1 MLSVK
6 SSSPPYP
13 ALSSLT
19 FMVPSSSCLCILPY
33 TCLAYIFRL
42 GLEDKRKIQSICN
55 PIYMIPY
62 AQSIFKFSLSV
73 GPIFTTSHS
82 HHDLSNQ
89 TMLIVISIIS
99 YQN

>member
-19 FMVPSSSCLCILPY
+19 FMVPSSSCF
-33 TCLAYIFRL
+33 CLAYIFRL

-73 GPIFTTSHS
+73 GPICTASHS